1 MIRQSNS
8 IHFEKQFKEN
18 KDIIKINCR
27 KLTLLQM
34 PNSSKEI
41 GIRINEKNLVTTY
54 SMKLLDNYSPKNSE
68 WD

>member
-1 MIRQSNS
+1 
-8 IHFEKQFKEN
+8 
-18 KDIIKINCR
+18 
-27 KLTLLQM
+27 M

-54 SMKLLDNYSPKNSE
+54 SMKLLDNYSSKNSE